1 MLVYTSNTFGGMP
14 KKYNSGCLY
23 GKDCETGFHGLIEI
37 YFLLLMLC
45 MA

>member
-1 MLVYTSNTFGGMP
+1 MLVYTKNISGRMP

-23 GKDCETGFHGLIEI
+23 GKDCETGFHRLIEI

-45 MA
+45 TA